1 MSNFHIQR
9 LVHFYTRFRSFSIL
23 NRGPTTLLRLERCRT
38 AASRAPA
45 SLGVCATR
53 RPRPHA
59 GRGVLLPHAPRP
71 EAWESSRP
79 RARHGLCRTGSV
91 RAADRWSVGGTPLYA
106 CRSRWPCYDG
116 ISVVTAASPG
126 RFVYKTERR
135 PTLRAPHQA
144 VGRHYRPRAELG
156 LFPRNQVD
164 QPPSDHPLGHA
175 VALGLTHCLAKSPT
189 RRRTEPPRLPPPA
202 IAVRSLRQILRP
214 NSGYPQALGEQVAVA
229 HRFSGRERG
238 RLAGIRPE
246 PPPPHGQGPD
256 CKPPNSSRVF
266 SVN

>member
-79 RARHGLCRTGSV
+79 RARLGPRSTGRCTPRTASSSAARRRTRAV
-91 RAADRWSVGGTPLYA
+91 R
-106 CRSRWPCYDG
+106 DG
-116 ISVVTAASPG
+116 RATAASLAS
-126 RFVYKTERR
+126 RRRHQEVSTIKTRASSA
-135 PTLRAPHQA
+135 LRAPHRPD
-144 VGRHYRPRAELG
+144 GRR
-156 LFPRNQVD
+156 F
-164 QPPSDHPLGHA
+164 
-175 VALGLTHCLAKSPT
+175 
-189 RRRTEPPRLPPPA
+189 RRRRVLTPPL
-202 IAVRSLRQILRP
+202 
-214 NSGYPQALGEQVAVA
+214 ALT
-229 HRFSGRERG
+229 
-238 RLAGIRPE
+238 AGQPSQLIP
-246 PPPPHGQGPD
+246 
-256 CKPPNSSRVF
+256 
-266 SVN
+266 

>member
-79 RARHGLCRTGSV
+79 RARLGPRRTGRCAPRTDGPSAARHRTQAGQDG
-91 RAADRWSVGGTPLYA
+91 RA
-106 CRSRWPCYDG
+106 
-116 ISVVTAASPG
+116 TAASPAS
-126 RFVYKTERR
+126 RRRHREASTIKT
-135 PTLRAPHQA
+135 RAPSALCAPHRPD
-144 VGRHYRPRAELG
+144 GRHCRHRRVLMPPLALTVG
-156 LFPRNQVD
+156 
-164 QPPSDHPLGHA
+164 QPSQLIP
-175 VALGLTHCLAKSPT
+175 
-189 RRRTEPPRLPPPA
+189 
-202 IAVRSLRQILRP
+202 
-214 NSGYPQALGEQVAVA
+214 
-229 HRFSGRERG
+229 
-238 RLAGIRPE
+238 
-246 PPPPHGQGPD
+246 
-256 CKPPNSSRVF
+256 
-266 SVN
+266 